1 MRPLSQAPVTSL
13 RSIRLLATD
22 IDGTMT
28 RGGKLPPEVLEMMES
43 LHRAGVEVLP
53 VTGRS
58 AGEALGLARYLP
70 TVRRALA
77 ENGAVAVVPD
87 APHRLLLG
95 EADRP
100 RLLAVARDIAD
111 PGSPLE
117 PAPCAHFRLA
127 DVAFE
132 RAGRTLEQL
141 TGLRTRAREAGV
153 QLSWSSVH
161 VHLSLHVPD
170 KGAGLLQLLRGDG
183 VEAAEVATIGDAP
196 NDAGFWVPG
205 RFGLPV
211 GTSDVASQAAA
222 LEALPAW
229 SVAHAA
235 DGWLELAA
243 ALLAA
248 RKDVQGAA
256 SQERSLSK

>member
-1 MRPLSQAPVTSL
+1 MSHALRPLAEAPAPLL

-28 RGGKLPPEVLEMMES
+28 RAGKLPPEVLQALQR
-43 LHRAGVEVLP
+43 LHAAGVEVVP

-70 TVRRALA
+70 TVQRALA

-95 EADRP
+95 HADRP
-100 RLLAVARDIAD
+100 RLLAVARDITD
-111 PGSPLE
+111 VGSPLE
-117 PAPCAHFRLA
+117 PAPCAAFRLA

-141 TGLRTRAREAGV
+141 SALRVRAREAGV

-170 KGAGLLQLLRGDG
+170 KGAGLLGLLAGGRVKPG
-183 VEAAEVATIGDAP
+183 EVATVGDAP

-211 GTSDVASQAAA
+211 GTAEVAGQSAA
-222 LEALPAW
+222 LDSLPLWA
-229 SVAHAA
+229 VGHAA
-235 DGWLELAA
+235 DGWLELAE
-243 ALLAA
+243 ALLRA
-248 RKDVQGAA
+248 RDAG
-256 SQERSLSK
+256 